1 MSEREKSGMAT
12 STKVI
17 LAVVGIGGVAL
28 LVCCGVAIWFFSQS
42 FDVIEN
48 PDDVQAMAD
57 SIATIEIPAP
67 YQPYRGM
74 KFDLGVSMQMA
85 LFSRNGGNQ
94 QGAVVLMQ
102 MAAPG
107 QQNDEQ
113 MKAQF
118 RQQMQQSGQ
127 NQEINVESSE
137 TRTFVIDGE
146 ECDFEFVSGT
156 DQSGNQVRQVTGV
169 FPGRGGAAF
178 LMVLEQEDNWDE
190 DAVVQMIESITAE

>member
-1 MSEREKSGMAT
+1 MSEPEKSGMAT

-28 LVCCGVAIWFFSQS
+28 LVCCGVAMWFGNKA
-42 FDVIEN
+42 VNAVTEAMTEN
-48 PDDVQAMAD
+48 PDEIRTITE
-57 SIATIEIPAP
+57 SIAAIEIPAV
-67 YQPYRGM
+67 YQPQMGM
-74 KFDLGVSMQMA
+74 QLDFGVSMQMA
-85 LFSRNGGNQ
+85 AYSRNGGGQ

-156 DQSGNQVRQVTGV
+156 DQSGNQV
-169 FPGRGGAAF
+169 
-178 LMVLEQEDNWDE
+178 
-190 DAVVQMIESITAE
+190 